1 MFESGP
7 ARTPRAEPFCAHIRH
22 DGSVTRRLPLLAIVL
37 LCLVAG
43 ACTGSPVGDHATP
56 PPTSSFNP
64 SEAAS
69 PAPTAVPANR
79 SHPAGVDAVSR
90 TRYLRMWK
98 RVGDGDP
105 SFVFDTRSPTGHG
118 IAPML
123 IESRTTRHGQR
134 WLRILLP
141 IRPNGS
147 SAWAHVEDV
156 RLLPRNEKI
165 VVDLSQRT
173 LRDYVRGELV
183 NRFRVAVGSP
193 RTPTGVG
200 TFYVW
205 QRVPFANP
213 YQPYG
218 IFALGLSG
226 FSPVLS
232 DWPGGGRMAIHG
244 TPYASDRGQ
253 PVSHGCVRVY
263 NTDMKHLLG
272 VRLGTPVIIRP

>member
-1 MFESGP
+1 VP
-7 ARTPRAEPFCAHIRH
+7 
-22 DGSVTRRLPLLAIVL
+22 RRLPLLAIVVLGL
-37 LCLVAG
+37 LVS
-43 ACTGSPVGDHATP
+43 ACSGGPTVDRATP
-56 PPTSSFNP
+56 LPTSSFAP
-64 SEAAS
+64 SEPAS
-69 PAPTAVPANR
+69 PSPITTPSVDR
-79 SHPAGVDAVSR
+79 RHPAGIDAVSR
-90 TRYLRMWK
+90 TRYLRMWNTP
-98 RVGDGDP
+98 GDGDP
-105 SFVFDTRSPTGHG
+105 DFVVDARSPTGHG

-123 IESRTTRHGQR
+123 VESRRTRHGQG
-134 WLRILLP
+134 WLQILLP

-147 SAWAHVEDV
+147 SAWAHLDDV
-156 RLLPRNEKI
+156 RLIPRNEKI
-165 VVDLSQRT
+165 VVDLSART
-173 LRDYVRGELV
+173 LRDYVHGRLV

-193 RTPTGVG
+193 TTPTGVG

-244 TPYASDRGQ
+244 TPHVSDRGQ

-263 NTDMKHLLG
+263 NDDMKHLLG

>member
-1 MFESGP
+1 M
-7 ARTPRAEPFCAHIRH
+7 RR
-22 DGSVTRRLPLLAIVL
+22 RRLAPLVL
-37 LCLVAG
+37 LVLSLVVA
-43 ACTGSPVGDHATP
+43 ACSGSPIADHTTA
-56 PPTSSFNP
+56 
-64 SEAAS
+64 
-69 PAPTAVPANR
+69 APTASVLPSGAVSPSPTTAPAAGN
-79 SHPAGVDAVSR
+79 HPAGVDAVSH
-90 TRYLRMWK
+90 TRYLPMWN
-98 RVGDGDP
+98 RPGDGAAD
-105 SFVFDTRSPTGHG
+105 FVFDTRSPMGHG

-123 IESRTTRHGQR
+123 VESRKTRHGQR

-147 SAWAHVEDV
+147 SAWAHLEDV
-156 RLLPRNEKI
+156 RLIPRNEKI
-165 VVDLSQRT
+165 VVDLSSRT
-173 LRDYVRGELV
+173 LRDYVRGRLV

-193 RTPTGVG
+193 ATPTGVG

-205 QRVPFANP
+205 QRVPFSNP

-263 NTDMKHLLG
+263 NADMKHLVG

>member
-1 MFESGP
+1 MGP
-7 ARTPRAEPFCAHIRH
+7 SRPGPEPFGVPIRH

-37 LCLVAG
+37 LGSIVP
-43 ACTGSPVGDHATP
+43 ACTGP
-56 PPTSSFNP
+56 PPSDRTTPSPASSVPP
-64 SEAAS
+64 SETIAPS
-69 PAPTAVPANR
+69 PAHASTNR
-79 SHPAGVDAVSR
+79 PHPAGVDAVSR
-90 TRYLRMWK
+90 TRYLPMWK
-98 RVGDGDP
+98 RPRDGDP

-173 LRDYVRGELV
+173 LRDYVRGRLV

-205 QRVPFANP
+205 QRVPFSNP

-244 TPYASDRGQ
+244 TPYASDRGR

-263 NTDMKHLLG
+263 NADMKHLVG
-272 VRLGTPVIIRP
+272 VRLGTPVIIRR

>member
-1 MFESGP
+1 M
-7 ARTPRAEPFCAHIRH
+7 RH
-22 DGSVTRRLPLLAIVL
+22 HGAVTKRRPLPGVVL
-37 LCLVAG
+37 LLVV
-43 ACTGSPVGDHATP
+43 ACSGSPAADRATP
-56 PPTSSFNP
+56 PASSASSMAPTLP
-64 SEAAS
+64 AS
-69 PAPTAVPANR
+69 PSPATDR
-79 SHPAGVDAVSR
+79 RHPSGVDAVSK
-90 TRYLRMWK
+90 TRYLPMWNTP
-98 RVGDGDP
+98 GDGDAN
-105 SFVFDTRSPTGHG
+105 FVFDSRSPTRHG

-123 IESRTTRHGQR
+123 IESRRTRHGQR
-134 WLRILLP
+134 WVRILLP

-156 RLLPRNEKI
+156 RLVPRSEKI
-165 VVDLSQRT
+165 VVDLSRRT
-173 LRDYVRGELV
+173 LRDYVRGRLV
-183 NRFRVAVGSP
+183 NRFRVGVGTP
-193 RTPTGVG
+193 ATPTGVG

-205 QRVPFANP
+205 QRVPFSNP

-263 NTDMKHLLG
+263 NADMKHLLG
-272 VRLGTPVIIRP
+272 VRLGTPVIIRQ